1 MTKKTV
7 PIVLSDGKTRHLRF
21 DFNALIALEETLG
34 ISIANLKDAMAGP
47 GMLKA
52 VRGIL
57 WAGLIHEDEALTL
70 RAAGELIDAAKI
82 NEISAAVMD
91 ALSTAFGTAEG
102 EPKNAETPVT
112 PATETSP
119 STVPAS

>member
-70 RAAGELIDAAKI
+70 RVAGELIDAAKI